1 MVDIDGALF
10 SADLRGPERMAQ
22 VLTQVSGRAGR
33 AQKTGRVL
41 VQTHY
46 PDQPLIAG
54 LVHKGYAAFARELL
68 DERRLLGTPPFA
80 YFALI
85 RADARD
91 LNSAEQLLGAL
102 RAHIKESHV
111 SAIGPLPAP
120 LTRRAGL
127 FRAQLIISSPQ
138 RPLLHRAL
146 RELLQQADT
155 LPLARQVK
163 WSIDV
168 DPIDFS

>member
-1 MVDIDGALF
+1 LF
-10 SADLRGPERMAQ
+10 CADLRGPERMAQ

-33 AQKTGRVL
+33 AQKPGRVL

-46 PDQPLIAG
+46 PEHPLIAG
-54 LVHKGYAAFARELL
+54 LVRDGYAAFARELL
-68 DERRLLGTPPFA
+68 AERRLLGAPPFA

-91 LNSAEQLLGAL
+91 LSAAEQLLAAL
-102 RAHIKESHV
+102 RAQLNTPQLT
-111 SAIGPLPAP
+111 AIGPLPAP

-127 FRAQLIISSPQ
+127 FRAQLILSAPQ
-138 RPLLHRAL
+138 RPPLHRAL
-146 RELLQQADT
+146 HQLLEHADT
-155 LPLARQVK
+155 LPFARQVR